1 MTAGSLSMASPSP
14 AGAPSAAE
22 RVLASELAGRSDSH
36 DALSMMVTSMLRMVQ
51 AGKSRE
57 SRWKD
62 S

>member
-1 MTAGSLSMASPSP
+1 MASSSP

-51 AGKSRE
+51 AGKTRE

>member
-1 MTAGSLSMASPSP
+1 MTAGSLSMASSSP

-51 AGKSRE
+51 AGKTRE